1 MPHTFGW
8 VSDRDRTG
16 RLHASGNSGVSGQS
30 DNQKKQ
36 ELIRLISVCQV
47 DVFGGLVYNVLAYIK
62 KGPECDEYM
71 CKPEYQRKNG
81 R

>member
-1 MPHTFGW
+1 MT
-8 VSDRDRTG
+8 
-16 RLHASGNSGVSGQS
+16 
-30 DNQKKQ
+30 
-36 ELIRLISVCQV
+36 RLISVCQV

-62 KGPECDEYM
+62 KGLECDEYM